1 MIEYLNF
8 YFYNYLFLLFFI
20 KLYSIIVIYWRYIM
34 LFSDFYFYFFNL
46 DKYWRNI
53 KIFQIILLLISLL
66 FIGVLI
72 EVIKHKFI
80 HKIRNEKIKKFMKN
94 L

>member
-1 MIEYLNF
+1 
-8 YFYNYLFLLFFI
+8 
-20 KLYSIIVIYWRYIM
+20 M